1 MLVSGSSSAP
11 DASYQWF
18 GPPSSFQTP
27 FLVPSCRLP
36 VAFLLASCC
45 FLQPSAGLPPAVLP
59 AAFQPSCGLPTPAF
73 LHASGR
79 GVHACFRGA
88 SIGHE
93 VCFRTAFHGR
103 KASFQQASCV
113 LPVLNRVPSCAYAR
127 FLPRAFQQFAASF
140 RRNFASC
147 EHLLQPSCCLP
158 GFLLPSGERPSC
170 DSPGFR
176 GLLSSCDSPGF
187 LSCGVP
193 ISFLQKPWILTLT
206 L

>member
-1 MLVSGSSSAP
+1 MLVSGSSSAS

-18 GPPSSFQTP
+18 GPPSAFQMP

-103 KASFQQASCV
+103 KASFQTASCV
-113 LPVLNRVPSCAYAR
+113 LSGSTVCLPTPTQGSFLGPSSSLQPPSEEILLPVNTSCS
-127 FLPRAFQQFAASF
+127 LPVAF
-140 RRNFASC
+140 RASC
-147 EHLLQPSCCLP
+147 SLPASVLPATLRASGVCCLP
-158 GFLLPSGERPSC
+158 ATLRASFPAAFQFPSC
-170 DSPGFR
+170 RSRGF
-176 GLLSSCDSPGF
+176 
-187 LSCGVP
+187 
-193 ISFLQKPWILTLT
+193 
-206 L
+206 